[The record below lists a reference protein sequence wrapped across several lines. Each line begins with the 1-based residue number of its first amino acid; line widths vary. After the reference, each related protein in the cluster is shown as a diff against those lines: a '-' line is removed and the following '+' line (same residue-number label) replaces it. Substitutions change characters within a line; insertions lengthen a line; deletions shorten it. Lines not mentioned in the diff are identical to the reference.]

1 MNKRDTTGTLI
12 KMNIPPLKRIY
23 LFLRNRY
30 GNSTVVL
37 ELLEEGKLLQ
47 PILFSLACIIILWIL
62 VSGID
67 FSHNTVTT
75 VYTTDKAK
83 EYHVKKVS
91 QIPKEKEKEEQ
102 EKLSVEEENL
112 TKEEIIKRYY
122 QYVVQKIE
130 TNKIY
135 PADEQRKGHEGSVL
149 LKIMI
154 NRAGKIEKVVIL
166 EQPRYM
172 KLTRAAIKAIRS
184 ALPFKPYSKLIEEN
198 MLVLKLEINFF
209 LQ

>member
-1 MNKRDTTGTLI
+1 
-12 KMNIPPLKRIY
+12 MNIPPLKRIY
-23 LFLRNRY
+23 LFLQNRY
-30 GNSTVVL
+30 GNSAVVL

-47 PILFSLACIIILWIL
+47 PILFTLACIIILCIL
-62 VSGID
+62 ASGID
-67 FSHNTVTT
+67 FSQNTVTT
-75 VYTTDKAK
+75 VYTTDDVR

-91 QIPKEKEKEEQ
+91 QIPKEKEKKEQ

-130 TNKIY
+130 INKIY